1 MQDKKESQ
9 RGSKGS
15 RGSGFTPTFSG
26 GVIGIEQVLDQ
37 AREKPRF
44 DEPDPPSPERAL
56 SRGSSPP
63 ISSPGS
69 GSTGPSNHSHRH
81 EAILQWLIAN
91 PERKLGE
98 CAQEFQLTQ
107 AWLSC
112 IIHSDTF
119 QEQLKKRQ
127 DECFSTAVISLRER
141 ISGVA
146 AVAMDRL
153 GEKIESTQDANFLLK
168 AADMAMRHLEPRKGL
183 GGSGMGGGGVNFQQN
198 NYYAMADP
206 SALSRARE
214 RMHRMRE
221 IEKDSGFSSKE
232 LALPPPQEEES

>member
-1 MQDKKESQ
+1 MQDEKES
-9 RGSKGS
+9 
-15 RGSGFTPTFSG
+15 PVFSG
-26 GVIGIEQVLDQ
+26 GVIGLEQVLDQ
-37 AREKPRF
+37 KASKGLGACPEEASLPSF
-44 DEPDPPSPERAL
+44 DEPDPPSP
-56 SRGSSPP
+56 GSPDPSDRTTP
-63 ISSPGS
+63 
-69 GSTGPSNHSHRH
+69 GPSNHSHRH

-98 CAQEFQLTQ
+98 CAKEFQLTQ

-153 GEKIESTQDANFLLK
+153 GEKVENTQDANFLLK

-183 GGSGMGGGGVNFQQN
+183 GGPRGPGTGVNFQQN

-206 SALSRARE
+206 GALSRARE

-221 IEKDSGFSSKE
+221 IEKGSEVILEEKT
-232 LALPPPQEEES
+232 LPAPQEGES